1 MADATASNSNS
12 LIHHPSYFKG
22 GWHAALFIICDQL
35 FIFVGIVVEFA
46 ERFAYQGLASNLIQ
60 YLTNVLNEPITQA
73 AKDVNTWVG
82 ASSLF
87 PLLGGFIADSYLG
100 RFNTILWSSLIY
112 LVGMIFLTLSVS
124 VLKHKLL
131 FFLALYVL
139 AIGDGGHKPCVQ
151 TFAADQFDEDTPEE
165 KDAKSSFFNWWY
177 LGIVAGSTASVFVV
191 IYLQDNVGWGVG
203 LGVLTGVLAMA
214 LALFLLGIK
223 RYRRERPSGSPF
235 TRLAQVFV
243 AASRKWRV
251 QYTHAHHNYCY
262 EEEEL
267 HHHEPHHLPLP
278 PKFHALLHTHQ
289 YRFLDKAAMIDEIDA
304 KSKTRDP
311 WRLCSVTQVE
321 EVKLVLRLIPI
332 WLSCLMFTVVQAQ
345 VHTFFIKQGA
355 TMVRSIGPHFQIP
368 PASLQGFV
376 GVTILFAVPFYDR
389 IFVPLARKFTGK
401 PTGITVLQRIGVGLF
416 LSILNMVVS
425 ALVEAKRVGVARDH
439 GLIDD
444 PKAVLPISIWWLLPQ
459 YMITGISDAFTI
471 VGLQELFYDQM
482 PEALRSLGA
491 AAYISIVGV
500 GSFVGNIVIVSV
512 EEITSRAGEKWL
524 GNNLNRAHLDYF
536 YWVLAGLSAV
546 NLCVYMWLA
555 TVYVYK
561 KVYEGQT
568 SNHQG
573 SSTHNKYRPG

>member
-1 MADATASNSNS
+1 MADDASSNCNSNS
-12 LIHHPSYFKG
+12 LIHHPTNFKG
-22 GWHAALFIICDQL
+22 GWHAAIFII
-35 FIFVGIVVEFA
+35 FVEFA

-60 YLTNVLNEPITQA
+60 YLTNVLNEPITEA

-100 RFNTILWSSLIY
+100 RFNTILVSSLIY

-131 FFLALYVL
+131 FFVALYVL

-203 LGVLTGVLAMA
+203 LGVLAGVLALA

-223 RYRRERPSGSPF
+223 RYRKEGPTGSPF

-243 AASRKWRV
+243 AAARKWRV
-251 QYTHAHHNYCY
+251 QFTHGHDNYCY
-262 EEEEL
+262 EEEEED
-267 HHHEPHHLPLP
+267 HEPHHLHVQ
-278 PKFHALLHTHQ
+278 PKFHTLLHTHQ
-289 YRFLDKAAMIDEIDA
+289 YRLLDKAAIIDEIDA

-345 VHTFFIKQGA
+345 VHTYYIKQGA
-355 TMVRSIGPHFQIP
+355 TMLRSLGPHFQVP
-368 PASLQGFV
+368 PASLQGLV
-376 GVTILFAVPFYDR
+376 GVTILLAVPFYDR
-389 IFVPLARKFTGK
+389 VFVPLMRKFTGK

-416 LSILNMVVS
+416 LSIVNMVVA
-425 ALVEAKRVGVARDH
+425 ALTEAKRVSVAREH

-444 PKAVLPISIWWLLPQ
+444 PKAVLPISIWWMLPQ
-459 YMITGISDAFTI
+459 YMVTGMSDAFTI

-500 GSFVGNIVIVSV
+500 GSFVGNIVIVV
-512 EEITSRAGEKWL
+512 VQAITSRAGDKWL
-524 GNNLNRAHLDYF
+524 GDNINRAHLDYF
-536 YWVLAGLSAV
+536 YWVLAVLSAV
-546 NLCVYMWLA
+546 NLCVYVWLA
-555 TVYVYK
+555 KVYVYK
-561 KVYEGQT
+561 KVDEGHQT
-568 SNHQG
+568 SHQNG
-573 SSTHNKYRPG
+573 SGRNKYRSGV

>member
-1 MADATASNSNS
+1 MPDSSTNSKSNF
-12 LIHHPSYFKG
+12 LIHHHPSTLKG
-22 GWHAALFIICDQL
+22 GWHAAIFII
-35 FIFVGIVVEFA
+35 FVEVA
-46 ERFAYQGLASNLIQ
+46 ERFAYQGLASNLIT
-60 YLTNVLNEPITQA
+60 YLTNVLNEPITKA

-100 RFNTILWSSLIY
+100 RFNTILLSSLIY
-112 LVGMIFLTLSVS
+112 LAGMIFLTLSVS
-124 VLKHKLL
+124 VLRHTWL

-177 LGIVAGSTASVFVV
+177 LGIVAGSTSSVFVV

-203 LGVLTGVLAMA
+203 LGVLSGVLALA

-223 RYRRERPSGSPF
+223 RYRKESPAGSPF

-251 QYTHAHHNYCY
+251 HDTLLHNNYCY
-262 EEEEL
+262 EEEE
-267 HHHEPHHLPLP
+267 HHEPHLLHLQ
-278 PKFHALLHTHQ
+278 PKIHTLLHTHQ
-289 YRFLDKAAMIDEIDA
+289 YRFLDKAAIIDDNDA

-321 EVKLVLRLIPI
+321 EVKLVIRLIPI

-345 VHTFFIKQGA
+345 VHTYFIKQGA
-355 TMVRSIGPHFQIP
+355 TMIRSIGPHFQIP
-368 PASLQGFV
+368 PASLQGLV
-376 GVTILFAVPFYDR
+376 GLTILFAVPFYDR
-389 IFVPLARKFTGK
+389 VFVPLARKFTGQHN
-401 PTGITVLQRIGVGLF
+401 GITVLQRIGVGLF
-416 LSILNMVVS
+416 LSIINMIVS
-425 ALVEAKRVGVARDH
+425 AIVETKRVGVARDH

-444 PKAVLPISIWWLLPQ
+444 PKAVLPMSIWWLLPQ

-500 GSFVGNIVIVSV
+500 GSFVGNAIIVIV
-512 EEITSRAGEKWL
+512 EGITSRAGNKWL
-524 GNNLNRAHLDYF
+524 EGNNLNRAHLDYF
-536 YWVLAGLSAV
+536 YWVLAGLSAL
-546 NLCVYMWLA
+546 NLCVYVWLA
-555 TVYVYK
+555 KFHVYK
-561 KVYEGQT
+561 KIDEGHT
-568 SNHQG
+568 RDQG
-573 SSTHNKYRPG
+573 SSHHKYRSRV